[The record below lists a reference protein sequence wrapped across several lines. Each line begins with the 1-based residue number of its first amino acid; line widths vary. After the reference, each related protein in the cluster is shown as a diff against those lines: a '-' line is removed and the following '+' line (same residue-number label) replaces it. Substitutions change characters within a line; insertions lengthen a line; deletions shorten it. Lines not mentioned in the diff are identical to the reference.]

1 MEDAVYQAGIEWLA
15 ALLAMQ
21 GLEAPVTAQI
31 LEDEAGHSCWL
42 TISEENLTPEQVQ
55 TLIGEGG
62 VVLDS
67 LQYLANTTLNLGKG
81 PGEQQAFTL
90 ELAGYRAKR
99 LGELKAMALE
109 AAEQVLASGQSY
121 ELKGL
126 SSAERRQLHHVLKAQ
141 DGLST
146 FSRGKEPDRRL
157 VVCLESAVQED
168 P

>member
-62 VVLDS
+62 ED
-67 LQYLANTTLNLGKG
+67 TIDG
-81 PGEQQAFTL
+81 
-90 ELAGYRAKR
+90 LAGDDSIDGEAGSDLL
-99 LGELKAMALE
+99 LGGEGE
-109 AAEQVLASGQSY
+109 
-121 ELKGL
+121 
-126 SSAERRQLHHVLKAQ
+126 
-141 DGLST
+141 
-146 FSRGKEPDRRL
+146 
-157 VVCLESAVQED
+157 
-168 P
+168 

>member
-31 LEDEAGHSCWL
+31 LEDETGHSCWL
-42 TISEENLTPEQVQ
+42 TISEENLTPEQ
-55 TLIGEGG
+55 
-62 VVLDS
+62 
-67 LQYLANTTLNLGKG
+67 
-81 PGEQQAFTL
+81 
-90 ELAGYRAKR
+90 AGYRAKR